1 MTLKQKRGLPV
12 RTKKLHSN
20 FMSQL
25 ALIERE
31 YLQKESYYKK
41 VFDLAIK
48 HGKDLRQA
56 ADLRKKE
63 LTED

>member
-1 MTLKQKRGLPV
+1 
-12 RTKKLHSN
+12 
-20 FMSQL
+20 MSQL